1 MVFYIY
7 NPLTQNPMGLKQKKK
22 CTDAKNNGN
31 LIMKNECSKKQTPDH
46 LITET
51 LIPCQQ
57 PTN

>member
-1 MVFYIY
+1 
-7 NPLTQNPMGLKQKKK
+7 MGLKQKKK

>member
-1 MVFYIY
+1 
-7 NPLTQNPMGLKQKKK
+7 MGLKQKKK

-51 LIPCQQ
+51 SNNINILLVIHVLLLRK
-57 PTN
+57 